1 MKAVLLACVLTLG
14 LSIVSVAQSASQ
26 PAKSSYQGQGSPT
39 VAGGGAAEQQLATAS
54 KQAAG
59 EQVKQQD
66 ENAQFKESPSI
77 QWMSK
82 KLHISTGA
90 AYWISLLLNFAVI
103 AALVLLGIKKFV
115 PEMLRSRTE
124 SIRKQM
130 EDAQRSSEDANRRL
144 REIEAKLAQMGTE
157 IAAFESQ
164 AAEQQ
169 RNEEAAFK
177 TAIEEER
184 QRILATAK
192 QEIESA
198 SSNALRELR
207 ARAAELAI
215 SLAEKKIHV
224 DAAADQVL
232 VRDFVGQL
240 GKDGQ

>member
-1 MKAVLLACVLTLG
+1 MRRPCFVFAVLLASATLFAQA
-14 LSIVSVAQSASQ
+14 SPQTTNSEPQASQQSASSGN
-26 PAKSSYQGQGSPT
+26 AR
-39 VAGGGAAEQQLATAS
+39 EQQLANAG
-54 KQAAG
+54 KQAAP
-59 EQVKQQD
+59 EQQQED
-66 ENAQFKESPSI
+66 ESAQFKQSPSI
-77 QWMSK
+77 EWMSK
-82 KLHISTGA
+82 KLGVSTGTGF
-90 AYWISLLLNFAVI
+90 WIALILNFAIIALLVI
-103 AALVLLGIKKFV
+103 WGIKKFV
-115 PEMLRSRTE
+115 PAMLRARGE

-144 REIEAKLAQMGTE
+144 REIEGRLAQMGSE

-177 TAIEEER
+177 AAIEEER

-224 DAAADQVL
+224 DAATDQVL